1 MTYQLD
7 PVKFIQASR
16 TKEFYDNKGVQSP
29 AFTGIA
35 AKSKKKED
43 IGGFTSLGSAT
54 DFGNQE
60 GKKALYG
67 SGFKQVADDV
77 SMLTK
82 MEAADTGL
90 AVAEEQRKAYERM
103 QAKQRAACQ
112 KSKKRGLIGSL
123 VGVGIGV
130 ATGNPAIA
138 ISSGL
143 GGLNSMTA
151 SC

>member
-1 MTYQLD
+1 MAYQLD

-29 AFTGIA
+29 AFSGIA
-35 AKSKKKED
+35 AQTKKKED
-43 IGGFTSLGSAT
+43 IGGFKSLGSVT
-54 DFGNQE
+54 DFGNKE
-60 GKKALYG
+60 GKKALYK
-67 SGFKQVADDV
+67 SGFTQIADDV
-77 SMLTK
+77 GMLAK

-130 ATGNPAIA
+130 ATGNPAVA

-143 GGLNSMTA
+143 GGLNSLTA